1 MYVINCS
8 STNLRKSQCLKILE
22 KKEEFC
28 VSLSKYG
35 VLLKQYEARLATPP
49 RKRRGDDI
57 APPLRQS
64 PELHGNAD
72 HEQLGNRADMSKNLF
87 GN

>member
-1 MYVINCS
+1 MPQD
-8 STNLRKSQCLKILE
+8 LG

-35 VLLKQYEARLATPP
+35 VLLKQYEAQLATPP

-64 PELHGNAD
+64 PRFHSNAD
-72 HEQLGNRADMSKNLF
+72 REQLGNGADVSRNLF

>member
-1 MYVINCS
+1 MP
-8 STNLRKSQCLKILE
+8 QDLE

-35 VLLKQYEARLATPP
+35 VSLRQYEAQLATPP

-64 PELHGNAD
+64 PRFHGNAD
-72 HEQLGNRADMSKNLF
+72 REQLGNRADVNRNLF